1 MELEGELDGGA
12 GPRWHR
18 APNPRKDSLNVDG
31 AHGTGVHRPIRRIDR
46 DGRVIKLRVTHT
58 VETPIPT
65 PGLQPACAA
74 SQISSLHVCDATA
87 RRRKPLAQSSFGPSH
102 AFMALPESFA
112 RTPGGPSPRW
122 WWNAPRQ
129 GRLGRASTLS
139 VCLFITMPAAV
150 PGAALDACSLSLLS
164 ARPVRRSVSRWPWVA
179 AAVEVRRF
187 HGQPLARSHCR
198 TPRCPRASADLH
210 VPAPK

>member
-87 RRRKPLAQSSFGPSH
+87 RRRKPLAQSSFGPSRFH
-102 AFMALPESFA
+102 DSRSPLPGLREG
-112 RTPGGPSPRW
+112 RRPRW
-122 WWNAPRQ
+122 WRNAPRQ
-129 GRLGRASTLS
+129 GRLGRASTMS

-150 PGAALDACSLSLLS
+150 PGAALDAGSFSLLS

-198 TPRCPRASADLH
+198 TPRCPRAAADLH